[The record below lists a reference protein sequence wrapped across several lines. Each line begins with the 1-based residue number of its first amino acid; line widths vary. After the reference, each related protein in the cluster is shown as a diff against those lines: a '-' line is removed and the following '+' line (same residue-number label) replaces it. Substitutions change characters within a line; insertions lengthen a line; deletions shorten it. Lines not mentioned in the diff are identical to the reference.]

1 VDGKA
6 LPGSHFY
13 HNDLT
18 TTQGVI
24 SNDTTPVC
32 QPMVSRLLQWMAT
45 TMMVRSIEA
54 LPTSLCLTGNVF
66 IEWAMDSPD
75 PAATGRIATRCLMVL
90 NMTIG
95 PVAGASNPVCSV
107 QCEPNGNSV
116 CIKGVCWRV
125 LCNYPEYL

>member
-6 LPGSHFY
+6 LPVPHFY

-24 SNDTTPVC
+24 SNDTTTVC
-32 QPMVSRLLQWMAT
+32 QPMVSTKGLLQWMAT

-54 LPTSLCLTGNVF
+54 LPTSLCLTGNVC
-66 IEWAMDSPD
+66 IEWAIDSPD
-75 PAATGRIATRCLMVL
+75 PAAAGWIATRCLIVL

-95 PVAGASNPVCSV
+95 PVAGAGNPVCSV
-107 QCEPNGNSV
+107 RC
-116 CIKGVCWRV
+116 
-125 LCNYPEYL
+125 